1 MGMYNNQYESYY
13 AQIMQKGKK
22 GEGDRF
28 RAKGYG
34 NNSIGVNVF
43 SVKWMVNEFIVQAVI
58 TLILIIFIVFCKF
71 YNTDRTRYIY
81 NYGKNILR
89 QNNDIEPIV
98 NGMKNF
104 NLNDLNNRMD
114 DYLDEVKANIFNVKP
129 LKERTKEAFQW
140 PTKGKEYMPYEKSED
155 KALLIKEKANE
166 KVFSIGEGIVKENNI
181 NKVTKESY
189 VVIDNGGGLESVYI
203 GIVADKLERG
213 MKVKKGQDIGK
224 TLGNFKFQLLYMGKE
239 KNPLDYIAMK

>member
-22 GEGDRF
+22 CEGD
-28 RAKGYG
+28 KYKSKSYG
-34 NNSIGVNVF
+34 NTSIGVNVF
-43 SVKWMVNEFIVQAVI
+43 SAKWMVNEFIVQAIV

-71 YNTDRTRYIY
+71 NNTDRTKYIY
-81 NYGKNILR
+81 NYGKNILK
-89 QNNDIEPIV
+89 QNNDITPII
-98 NGMKNF
+98 NDIK
-104 NLNDLNNRMD
+104 NLNLSDMNNKMD
-114 DYLDEVKANIFNVKP
+114 DYLDKAKANILNIKP

-140 PTKGKEYMPYEKSED
+140 PTKGKEYMAYEKSDD

-189 VVIDNGGGLESVYI
+189 VVIDNGGGVESVYI
-203 GIVADKLERG
+203 GIVTDKLERG
-213 MKVKKGQDIGK
+213 MKVTKGQEIGK

-239 KNPLDYIAMK
+239 KNPLEYISI